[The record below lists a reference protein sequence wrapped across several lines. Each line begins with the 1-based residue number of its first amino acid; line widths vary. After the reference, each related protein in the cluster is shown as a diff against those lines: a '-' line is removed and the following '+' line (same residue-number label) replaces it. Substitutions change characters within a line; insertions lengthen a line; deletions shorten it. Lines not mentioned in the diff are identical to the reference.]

1 MRKCSPTP
9 RVSEEEDCFRDLTP
23 YGETEGV
30 LAEACC
36 ASCSPPAPP
45 SPPLPVA
52 AAAVAAAPPP
62 PPSYPPGA
70 PFGAP
75 QHPPPPPSK
84 PPPPPPPAP
93 APPEPS
99 PPPPSPP
106 PPTEPSPPPPP
117 CELEYCTDTCAV
129 WAYCTTAPNPDCLNA
144 PLDCISRCV
153 GCPMPPPP
161 SPMAPPPP
169 PWVHSPAFQL
179 ALILPF
185 ALLVVLVVVLERIA
199 LCFARRLKM
208 DRRARLRDAM
218 EDATSTEQSM
228 IKKLKT
234 SVQMQPK
241 KPAPMINK
249 KESQFQSMSDT
260 FKASTKNLTK
270 NLTTARPSVIHA
282 EALGM
287 RRGLAARRSIAHM
300 ELDRDAAF
308 VRQQSGVRT
317 PDEGSPPRSPQ
328 RESHSGEGRTST
340 SEGRKSVRFDHARR
354 SIIQTGG
361 ALPPPVVS
369 RFGRLESAAALQ
381 LESPRASPT
390 PRGMSPESPQ
400 SVPEDVEAEDDGLG
414 PLVLEVDELSFH
426 IGTKAILDRVC
437 VRTQKGE
444 LTAVLGESGSGKST
458 LLNVLAGRA
467 AYGSCSGQLRLNGS
481 TFASEASWWASRF
494 VSFVEQK
501 YIVFKELTVFENLYY
516 AARLRLARGTAASVR
531 YELIESTLALL
542 GLEAQ
547 RDMVCDP
554 SLGAAR
560 LSGGQL
566 RRVTIGIEMVTEPRV
581 LLLDEPTSA
590 LDAVNSSVVISVLH
604 SIAERG
610 RIVVASMHQP
620 RPSAFALV
628 DRVLLLRS
636 GELAYGGLRS
646 EVLDYFGGHGFTLP
660 PMHNPADFLIE
671 IAFGLVGSDKNVA
684 PSELGGHWRDH
695 ERRSRAAR
703 AAAAVEKVAVP
714 PAPARWPMQLW
725 VCGRRHLLKMMRTR
739 RRLYAYWAVYLLVS
753 LVLGFLR
760 GTAPLAVEEQIYI
773 MLLVTFPLILTAI
786 NASGV
791 LGSSPSDCELL
802 QHEALSGV
810 PASAQALARLT
821 CDVLVLLPLGAL
833 GALSVGAMTS
843 WLAAPAH
850 LFAVTYAVVWVGSGL
865 GYLLPQLVPNP
876 TGGVA
881 LTVTVAF
888 FFGSV
893 FGGFFG
899 LSAADGI
906 ALWLLPGGHATTVLS
921 VAVLVQLP
929 RDCFTGDRNRLVLAR
944 ELARRGCSGCPT
956 RCGRTISRS
965 TRRPTAGKTCAASG
979 ATTRRTPGST
989 ATCGSSSCTASAF
1002 DSSPSALRRAD
1013 ALAGLRPRAPPGRA
1027 RLLQLLQARTTLARH
1042 RGLPRHRRGHFACT
1056 AAAEH
1061 GRRRPELGLH
1071 RGIIH
1076 RGTDLGISVTNLNV
1090 FISKRRN

>member
-1 MRKCSPTP
+1 M
-9 RVSEEEDCFRDLTP
+9 
-23 YGETEGV
+23 
-30 LAEACC
+30 
-36 ASCSPPAPP
+36 
-45 SPPLPVA
+45 
-52 AAAVAAAPPP
+52 
-62 PPSYPPGA
+62 
-70 PFGAP
+70 
-75 QHPPPPPSK
+75 
-84 PPPPPPPAP
+84 
-93 APPEPS
+93 
-99 PPPPSPP
+99 
-106 PPTEPSPPPPP
+106 
-117 CELEYCTDTCAV
+117 
-129 WAYCTTAPNPDCLNA
+129 
-144 PLDCISRCV
+144 
-153 GCPMPPPP
+153 
-161 SPMAPPPP
+161 
-169 PWVHSPAFQL
+169 
-179 ALILPF
+179 
-185 ALLVVLVVVLERIA
+185 
-199 LCFARRLKM
+199 
-208 DRRARLRDAM
+208 
-218 EDATSTEQSM
+218 
-228 IKKLKT
+228 
-234 SVQMQPK
+234 
-241 KPAPMINK
+241 
-249 KESQFQSMSDT
+249 
-260 FKASTKNLTK
+260 
-270 NLTTARPSVIHA
+270 
-282 EALGM
+282 
-287 RRGLAARRSIAHM
+287 
-300 ELDRDAAF
+300 
-308 VRQQSGVRT
+308 
-317 PDEGSPPRSPQ
+317 
-328 RESHSGEGRTST
+328 ST
-340 SEGRKSVRFDHARR
+340 SESRKSVRFDHARR

-400 SVPEDVEAEDDGLG
+400 SVPEDVGVAEDDGLG

-921 VAVLVQLP
+921 VAVLIQLP

-944 ELARRGCSGCPT
+944 ELSSKGLLGMPNPLRSDNLTKYAATDGWKDMCCQWCEDEEDAWFHGHVRVLFLYGFGLRLVAVLLFVARMHWPVFVRARRRIARACCSCCKRERRSRDTVVSLDIGEA
-956 RCGRTISRS
+956 ISH
-965 TRRPTAGKTCAASG
+965 
-979 ATTRRTPGST
+979 
-989 ATCGSSSCTASAF
+989 
-1002 DSSPSALRRAD
+1002 
-1013 ALAGLRPRAPPGRA
+1013 APPPPSMAGGA
-1027 RLLQLLQARTTLARH
+1027 PSWDSIGVSFTEARTSA
-1042 RGLPRHRRGHFACT
+1042 
-1056 AAAEH
+1056 
-1061 GRRRPELGLH
+1061 
-1071 RGIIH
+1071 
-1076 RGTDLGISVTNLNV
+1076 SV
-1090 FISKRRN
+1090 